1 MSRSRSSTWTQW
13 MLSHPVARSK
23 TPSCNRYCTGEPRRP
38 LRRIG
43 AEHLLIIDP
52 ARAEAREGPQGRAR
66 TSRVRDAGNARR
78 PAVPHALL
86 GRVIELLGRGRVFQ
100 GPERSDP
107 AGELGVRVTAGEMGE
122 LEVGVRVDEAR
133 DEDGVGELDPAGPGG
148 EGYIRVRPDR
158 GDPAI
163 VRNENGAV
171 RDGRRRDRMDRAR
184 TNAEHLGT
192 HGDTPVPNGACTGQA
207 CDGSVP
213 G

>member
-1 MSRSRSSTWTQW
+1 TDTAPASSGAPAPGYHAPATPRRTSLPRRAPGPSPRATRPGARRGAATHAGRNRPRPDTAARSRC
-13 MLSHPVARSK
+13 R
-23 TPSCNRYCTGEPRRP
+23 
-38 LRRIG
+38 
-43 AEHLLIIDP
+43 
-52 ARAEAREGPQGRAR
+52 ARAATHRGACGR
-66 TSRVRDAGNARR
+66 RR
-78 PAVPHALL
+78 R

-100 GPERSDP
+100 GPDRSDP
-107 AGELGVRVTAGEMGE
+107 AGELALRVPAGEMGE

-192 HGDTPVPNGACTGQA
+192 HGDTPVPN
-207 CDGSVP
+207 
-213 G
+213 